1 MSRGRLA
8 VFAKAPWTGRVKTR
22 LCPPLAP
29 EQAASLY
36 ASMLDDVLEASAGFA
51 RALGLEAWLH
61 FEPEEARAEF
71 ATRAAL
77 GFQLESQLGPDLA
90 SRMANAFA
98 RAAEAGCER
107 MLLRGSDSPGLDFET
122 VVEALACLDAGAD
135 LVLTPDQGGGYA
147 LIGLKKPRSALFEVT
162 MSTMSVL
169 DDTLARA
176 RSLGLSTA
184 LTRASFDIDRV
195 DDLARVETLTA
206 AQSSVLCP
214 RTVES
219 IRALRARIV
228 L

>member
-8 VFAKAPWTGRVKTR
+8 VFAKAPWAGRVKTR
-22 LCPPLAP
+22 LCPPLAL

-36 ASMLDDVLEASAGFA
+36 ASMLDDVLEVSVGFA
-51 RALGLEAWLH
+51 RELGLEAWLH

-71 ATRAAL
+71 AARSPL
-77 GFQLESQLGPDLA
+77 GFQLETQRGPDLA
-90 SRMANAFA
+90 RRMANAFA

-122 VVEALACLDAGAD
+122 VVDALGRLDAGAD

-147 LIGLKKPRSALFEVT
+147 LIGLKKPRNALFEVA
-162 MSTMSVL
+162 MSTTSVL
-169 DDTLARA
+169 DETLARA
-176 RSLGLSTA
+176 RALGLSTA
-184 LTRASFDIDRV
+184 LTRASFDIDQV
-195 DDLARVETLTA
+195 GDLSRVEALPA
-206 AQSSVLCP
+206 ARSSVLCP

-219 IRALRARIV
+219 IRALRAKIV

>member
-1 MSRGRLA
+1 LSRGRLA
-8 VFAKAPWTGRVKTR
+8 VFAKAPQPGRVKTR
-22 LCPPLAP
+22 LCPPLTF

-36 ASMLDDVLEASAGFA
+36 AAMLDDVLEASAGFA
-51 RALGLEAWLH
+51 RTLGLEAWLH
-61 FEPEEARAEF
+61 FEPAPARAEL
-71 ATRAAL
+71 AARAPSTY
-77 GFQLESQLGPDLA
+77 QLEPQLGPELA

-122 VVEALACLDAGAD
+122 VVEALEHLDAGAD

-147 LIGLKKPRSALFEVT
+147 LIGLKKPRTPLFEVA

-169 DDTLARA
+169 DETLARA
-176 RSLGLSTA
+176 RALGLSTA
-184 LTRASFDIDRV
+184 LTRTSFDIDRAA
-195 DDLARVETLTA
+195 DLARVEALPA
-206 AQSSVLCP
+206 ERSSVLCP

-219 IRALRARIV
+219 IRALRASV